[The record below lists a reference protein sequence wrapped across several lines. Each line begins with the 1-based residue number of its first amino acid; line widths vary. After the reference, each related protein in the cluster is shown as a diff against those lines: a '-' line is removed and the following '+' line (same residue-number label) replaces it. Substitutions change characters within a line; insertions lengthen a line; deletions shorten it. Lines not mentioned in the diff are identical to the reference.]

1 MTLPIA
7 SILVLTR
14 NAARKFAVQVQAN
27 YQRLLKRIEEEH
39 TRFAIISLCLLA
51 VVMHTS
57 CSDDQV
63 NKAPNV
69 SPDINASIVGY
80 WQIADDDINGD
91 GAIQGIVVHDDKTV
105 TEWMYTNVTD
115 NPYKLGFKTGT
126 WSVNGNHYEMQLPKG
141 NGNYY
146 NVTVAGNDDQKMYL
160 AYNGKISVVPFY
172 RLTSLPDDGDK
183 MIRELEGM
191 KMSGFNMS
199 DFTGYWEQDNENG
212 CGFYIDEEG
221 NISDISQIL
230 SETVHHYVQ
239 YHSAKVELNDN
250 NCVILSSGVNWSV
263 YAVGN
268 SSLLAIA
275 DGDNN
280 NSVEH
285 FVKKDVPEE
294 MMRADEIM
302 KTSVPE
308 YILGKWVTTHYT
320 YIVDGNNI
328 TDIDILN
335 DDSWDSQFYHTLAF
349 TENHKTYEWD
359 RFGAIVFDQ
368 WLTMDGDNITKTGDF
383 NALII
388 PGYGYTETWTVSD
401 KTEDSMKLTRKQG
414 NTTEIYTY
422 RRK

>member
-7 SILVLTR
+7 SILVLTG
-14 NAARKFAVQVQAN
+14 NAARKFAAQVQAN

-63 NKAPNV
+63 NKVPNV

-80 WQIADDDINGD
+80 WQIAVDDINGY
-91 GAIQGIVVHDDKTV
+91 GAIQGIVVHSDKTV
-105 TEWMYTNVTD
+105 TEWMYTSVTD

-126 WSVNGNHYEMQLPKG
+126 WSVNGNHYEMQLPKGKG

-172 RLTSLPDDGDK
+172 RLTSLPGDGDK
-183 MIRELEGM
+183 MIKELEGM

-230 SETVHHYVQ
+230 AHHYVQ
-239 YHSAKVELNDN
+239 YHSAKV
-250 NCVILSSGVNWSV
+250 
-263 YAVGN
+263 
-268 SSLLAIA
+268 
-275 DGDNN
+275 
-280 NSVEH
+280 
-285 FVKKDVPEE
+285 
-294 MMRADEIM
+294 
-302 KTSVPE
+302 
-308 YILGKWVTTHYT
+308 
-320 YIVDGNNI
+320 
-328 TDIDILN
+328 
-335 DDSWDSQFYHTLAF
+335 
-349 TENHKTYEWD
+349 
-359 RFGAIVFDQ
+359 
-368 WLTMDGDNITKTGDF
+368 
-383 NALII
+383 
-388 PGYGYTETWTVSD
+388 
-401 KTEDSMKLTRKQG
+401 
-414 NTTEIYTY
+414 
-422 RRK
+422 

>member
-1 MTLPIA
+1 
-7 SILVLTR
+7 
-14 NAARKFAVQVQAN
+14 
-27 YQRLLKRIEEEH
+27 
-39 TRFAIISLCLLA
+39 
-51 VVMHTS
+51 
-57 CSDDQV
+57 
-63 NKAPNV
+63 
-69 SPDINASIVGY
+69 
-80 WQIADDDINGD
+80 
-91 GAIQGIVVHDDKTV
+91 
-105 TEWMYTNVTD
+105 
-115 NPYKLGFKTGT
+115 
-126 WSVNGNHYEMQLPKG
+126 MQLPKG

-172 RLTSLPDDGDK
+172 KLTSLPDDGDK

-199 DFTGYWEQDNENG
+199 DFTGYWEQDNESG

-230 SETVHHYVQ
+230 AETVHHYVQ
-239 YHSAKVELNDN
+239 YHSAEVELNDN

-308 YILGKWVTTHYT
+308 YILGKWVTTHYA
-320 YIVDGNNI
+320 YIVDGNSI

-335 DDSWDSQFYHTLAF
+335 DDSWNSQFYHTLAF
-349 TENHKTYEWD
+349 MKNHKTYEWD

-368 WLTMDGDNITKTGDF
+368 WFTMDGDNITKTGDF